1 MFHKLINP
9 LGFGWTTRII
19 AFVALAG
26 LIFSI
31 AVMKPRLPPPK
42 QSRSL
47 LDMSAF
53 KDVPFLIY
61 CMGLFFS
68 FVGLYFPFF
77 YLPTYFTYFLHS
89 NGNIAFYIIAI
100 LNGASVFGRI
110 APGIIADRIGSVNT
124 VIPISFSA
132 AVLAFAWI
140 GIRNEAG
147 TIVFAILYG
156 FASGAI
162 VSLPPTIL
170 ARLTSNMSILG
181 TGMGM
186 SFTFAGLGLLIGNPI
201 AGALLDIEGRVFWK
215 GQLFSAVMVV
225 VGTGLFLSLRIL
237 KWKQGEGWK
246 I

>member
-1 MFHKLINP
+1 MFHKLIGP

-19 AFVALAG
+19 AFVTLGA

-31 AVMKPRLPPPK
+31 AVIKPRLPPPK

-47 LDMSAF
+47 IDMSAF
-53 KDVPFLIY
+53 KEPPFLLL
-61 CMGLFFS
+61 CLGFFFS
-68 FVGLYFPFF
+68 FAGLYFPFF
-77 YLPTYFTYFLHS
+77 YLPTYFTSFLHS
-89 NGNIAFYIIAI
+89 DGDIAFYIIAI
-100 LNGASVFGRI
+100 LNAASVFGRI
-110 APGIIADRIGSVNT
+110 APGILADHFGSLNT
-124 VIPISFSA
+124 IIPISLIA

-140 GIRNEAG
+140 VIRNEAG

-162 VSLPPTIL
+162 VSLPATIL
-170 ARLTSNMSILG
+170 ARLTSNLSILG
-181 TGMGM
+181 TRMGM

-201 AGALLDIEGRVFWK
+201 AGALLDIAGAVFWK
-215 GQLFSAVMVV
+215 GQLFSAVMVA
-225 VGTGLFLSLRIL
+225 VGTGSFCLLRIL

>member
-1 MFHKLINP
+1 MFHKLINN

-26 LIFSI
+26 LVFSI
-31 AVMKPRLPPPK
+31 AVIKPRLPPPK
-42 QSRSL
+42 QSRPL
-47 LDMSAF
+47 VDKSAL
-53 KDVPFLIY
+53 KELPFLIF
-61 CMGLFFS
+61 CVGLFFS

-77 YLPTYFTYFLHS
+77 YLPTYFTTFLHS
-89 NGNIAFYIIAI
+89 DNNIAFYVIAI

-110 APGIIADRIGSVNT
+110 APGILADHIGSLNT
-124 VIPISFSA
+124 IVPIGFIA
-132 AVLAFAWI
+132 AALAFAWI

-162 VSLPPTIL
+162 VSLPATIL

-181 TGMGM
+181 TRMGM
-186 SFTFAGLGLLIGNPI
+186 CFTLAGLGLLIGNPI
-201 AGALLDIEGRVFWK
+201 AGALLDIEGQIFWK

-225 VGTGLFLSLRIL
+225 VGTGFFVWLRLL